1 MRDNGP
7 VTQREFVFPANETL
21 VSTTDL
27 KGRILYCN
35 SAFISVSGY
44 TRDEL
49 LGQPHNM
56 IRHPDMPAE
65 AFADMWGT
73 ITSGMPWSGLVKN
86 RRKNGDHY
94 WVNANVTPLLDRHGQ
109 PVAYMSVRILPGRAE
124 VEGAEALY
132 ARMRREGA
140 QCPLRIRHGQLIDSS
155 WRGRLASWLNPSL
168 GVRITLAVWLAA
180 ALGLALG
187 MIADHSMV
195 AMLGAAAVTLV
206 CAAIG
211 GRYIRRAVLAPI
223 HSLERF
229 ANRMAA
235 GDLTQRLHKD
245 RDDEVGAIAGA
256 LAQLNVNLMSI
267 VRDARSGVM
276 QVRQGTHTIAEGNQD
291 LSGRTESQASSLEQT
306 AASMEQIKA
315 TVHASTD
322 MANTAASKAESARRI
337 SERSVLAVRQAA
349 HSMENISAASARIAD
364 IIQVVD
370 SIAFQTNILAL
381 NAAVEAARAG
391 EHGRGFAVVAAEVRM
406 LSQRTSEAA
415 REVRGLIQDSGERVA
430 EGGTQVGQA
439 SQAMAEV
446 QQAVDEVFT
455 LIQQISQGMNEQMRG
470 IDQINE
476 ALAQLDSLTQ
486 QNAALVEEVAASAM
500 GLNDKAQEV
509 ADAVGVFR
517 VDEHSGAGA
526 PDAVALRRAAKAPR
540 T

>member
-1 MRDNGP
+1 MRDNGA

-65 AFADMWGT
+65 AFADMWDTIASGT
-73 ITSGMPWSGLVKN
+73 PWSGLVKN

-155 WRGRLASWLNPSL
+155 WRGRIARWLNPSL
-168 GVRITLAVWLAA
+168 GVRITLAVWLSA

-276 QVRQGTHTIAEGNQD
+276 QVRQGTSTIAEGNQD

-322 MANTAASKAESARRI
+322 MAHTAASKAESARDI

-455 LIQQISQGMNEQMRG
+455 LIQQISQGMSEQMRG

-476 ALAQLDSLTQ
+476 ALSQLDSLTQ

-526 PDAVALRRAAKAPR
+526 PDAVALRRAAKAQR

>member
-7 VTQREFVFPANETL
+7 VTQREFAFPANETL

-65 AFADMWGT
+65 AFADMWDT
-73 ITSGMPWSGLVKN
+73 IASGMPWSGLVKN

-109 PVAYMSVRILPGRAE
+109 PIAYMSVRVVPERAA

-155 WRGRLASWLNPSL
+155 WGGRLARWRNPSL
-168 GVRITLAVWLAA
+168 GVRITLAVWLSA

-187 MIADHSMV
+187 ILADHTVV
-195 AMLGAAAVTLV
+195 AMLSAAAVTLA

-267 VRDARSGVM
+267 VRDARSGVL
-276 QVRQGTHTIAEGNQD
+276 QVRQGTRTIADGNQD

-322 MANTAASKAESARRI
+322 MAHTAASKAESARNI

-349 HSMENISAASARIAD
+349 QSMENISAASARIAD

-455 LIQQISQGMNEQMRG
+455 LIQQISQGMSEQMQG

-517 VDEHSGAGA
+517 VDENSSANA
-526 PDAVALRRAAKAPR
+526 SDAVALRRAAKQPR
-540 T
+540 A

>member
-7 VTQREFVFPANETL
+7 VSQREFAFPSNETL

-65 AFADMWGT
+65 AFADMWDT
-73 ITSGMPWSGLVKN
+73 IASGMPWSGLVKN

-155 WRGRLASWLNPSL
+155 WRGRLASWFNPSL

-322 MANTAASKAESARRI
+322 MAQTAASKAESARRI

-415 REVRGLIQDSGERVA
+415 REVRGLILNSGERVA

-526 PDAVALRRAAKAPR
+526 SDAVALRRAAKAPR